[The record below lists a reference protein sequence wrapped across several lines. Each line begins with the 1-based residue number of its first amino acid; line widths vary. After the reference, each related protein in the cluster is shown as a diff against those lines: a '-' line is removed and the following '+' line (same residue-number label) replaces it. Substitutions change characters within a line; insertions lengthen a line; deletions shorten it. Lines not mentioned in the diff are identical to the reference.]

1 MSRAHTANSA
11 ASAVAENGQRPSV
24 DKAASPSTAG
34 RVAPH
39 ALFEPRS
46 LSPVASAHLD
56 LIRGLAAWVVMW
68 NHSRTLFFVS
78 YDQLASRSAALSL
91 LYLVTGFG
99 HEAVVVF
106 FVLSGFLISSSVF
119 SKQASGKWT
128 WRDYG
133 IDRLSRLWVVLIP
146 GLVLGLFWDRLGS
159 HLFGSTGIYSHPLE
173 GFGAVIVRD
182 HLGVGTFFG
191 NLFFLQTICFPELG
205 SNGPLWS
212 LANEFWYYT
221 LFPLAL
227 FAWIAWKR
235 GALLTSCMCAVSFI
249 AVALFVGSP
258 IATSFSIWLMGTVL
272 VFAYSKWRLQRTSS
286 ATLYALASAFALCA
300 LLAFERTRHLNE
312 LRGDLAMGAVFT
324 AFLFGVLQMDFG
336 GRNLFYERLAQALAG
351 FSYSLYVLHFP
362 LLLFLRAKFAPSD
375 KWQPD
380 VNHVAH
386 WWMVG
391 AGVLAYSWFIS
402 IFTEGR
408 TKAVRNWM
416 RRMLPAFDGRT

>member
-1 MSRAHTANSA
+1 M
-11 ASAVAENGQRPSV
+11 
-24 DKAASPSTAG
+24 
-34 RVAPH
+34 
-39 ALFEPRS
+39 
-46 LSPVASAHLD
+46 ASAHLD

-78 YDQLASRSAALSL
+78 YDQLASRSTALSL
-91 LYLVTGFG
+91 LYFITGFG

-119 SKQASGKWT
+119 TKQVSGKWT
-128 WRDYG
+128 WHDYG

-159 HLFGSTGIYSHPLE
+159 YLFGSTGVYSHPLE

-182 HLGVGTFFG
+182 HLGAGTFFG
-191 NLFFLQTICFPELG
+191 NLFFLQTIYFPEFG

-212 LANEFWYYT
+212 LANEFWYYA

-235 GALLTSCMCAVSFI
+235 GTFLTSCICAVSFI

-258 IATSFSIWLMGTVL
+258 IAISFSIWLMGTVL
-272 VFAYSKWRLQRTSS
+272 VFAYSKWRLKRTSS
-286 ATLYALASAFALCA
+286 ATHYMLASAFALCA
-300 LLAFERTRHLNE
+300 LLAFERTGHLND
-312 LRGDLAMGAVFT
+312 LRGDLVMGAAFT
-324 AFLFGVLQMDFG
+324 AFLFGVLQMDIG
-336 GRNLFYERLAQALAG
+336 ARNLFYERAARVLAG

-362 LLLFLRAKFAPSD
+362 LLLFLRARFAPSD

-380 VNHVAH
+380 VNHVCY
-386 WWMVG
+386 WWIVG
-391 AGVLAYSWFIS
+391 IGVLAYSWFIS

-416 RRMLPAFDGRT
+416 RRMLPAFDGRA